1 MGQTSG
7 PWSPEGYGQGRFPIR
22 ESRSFEVM
30 RERSNGGWD
39 DQDHP
44 LRSHSRGSRSPPNAL
59 ETLPEDGTP
68 QLHHSASAT
77 SSLRDQMEDL
87 KGRISGLKMR
97 AQEDQMKRR
106 SMQSLRAPSPFTSA
120 ETWYAASDAYKSG
133 GSPIT
138 ANAGVGIVTQSPT
151 KKTMFEEDEESA
163 IIPRGNTSPADPYG
177 AVKAVDHGYGLP
189 ATDDY
194 QDASQDS
201 MDQLASLGYDDI
213 LEPEE
218 EQEEEK
224 EFGSAE
230 DDHAETGGSSVYEDA
245 VYEMPVA
252 ERHEDRVDAF
262 DYEHF
267 FLHSA
272 MGTYSQARR
281 ASTSSDD
288 SADSVAT
295 TRPVTAVQQQED
307 ETAAKRV
314 SYHQR
319 SDSTDSVSTVASF
332 ATAAEEQWDDD
343 EENEQM
349 DQFSQQILAIQP
361 MASRARQDSYRSD
374 SAINMRKANGSPSQT
389 SQTSRGSSPAGDLA
403 NGLQTSKIFSVML
416 ETPRDEPRLALSE
429 EEKHLIYGL
438 SSSFHQVCAN
448 LQSTS
453 GDRYERKQWRRRLDL
468 ARRILN
474 GEDFEGE
481 PF

>member
-1 MGQTSG
+1 
-7 PWSPEGYGQGRFPIR
+7 
-22 ESRSFEVM
+22 
-30 RERSNGGWD
+30 
-39 DQDHP
+39 
-44 LRSHSRGSRSPPNAL
+44 
-59 ETLPEDGTP
+59 
-68 QLHHSASAT
+68 
-77 SSLRDQMEDL
+77 
-87 KGRISGLKMR
+87 
-97 AQEDQMKRR
+97 
-106 SMQSLRAPSPFTSA
+106 
-120 ETWYAASDAYKSG
+120 
-133 GSPIT
+133 
-138 ANAGVGIVTQSPT
+138 
-151 KKTMFEEDEESA
+151 MFEEDEESA
-163 IIPRGNTSPADPYG
+163 IIPRGNTSPADAYG
-177 AVKAVDHGYGLP
+177 AVKAIGHGHGP
-189 ATDDY
+189 SDTDDY
-194 QDASQDS
+194 QGASQDS

-224 EFGSAE
+224 DFVSAE
-230 DDHAETGGSSVYEDA
+230 DEHAETGGSSVYEDA

-281 ASTSSDD
+281 ASTSSAD

-295 TRPVTAVQQQED
+295 TRPVTAVQHQED
-307 ETAAKRV
+307 GTAAKRV

-349 DQFSQQILAIQP
+349 DQFSQQILPMQP
-361 MASRARQDSYRSD
+361 MAPRARQDSYRSD
-374 SAINMRKANGSPSQT
+374 SAINMRNANGSPA
-389 SQTSRGSSPAGDLA
+389 QTSRGSSPAGDLA

-429 EEKHLIYGL
+429 EEKQLIYGL
-438 SSSFHQVCAN
+438 SASFHQVCAN

-453 GDRYERKQWRRRLDL
+453 GDQYERKQWRRRLDL